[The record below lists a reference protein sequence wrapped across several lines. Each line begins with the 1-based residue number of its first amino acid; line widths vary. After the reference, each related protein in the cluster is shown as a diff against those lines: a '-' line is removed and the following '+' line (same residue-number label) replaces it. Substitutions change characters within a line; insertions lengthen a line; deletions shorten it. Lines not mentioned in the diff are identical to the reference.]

1 MGSCYTD
8 WTKVDEEN
16 YGFESSVEMLASD
29 LSRMFIHSGD
39 VTSQNVHCR
48 DVMSIGRQS
57 SVTDKSSSLSCNKG
71 DRYKTELCRTY
82 EENGCCRYGDK
93 CQFAH
98 GVGELRTVVR
108 HPKYKTDL
116 CRTFHTTGFCP
127 YGARCHFIHG
137 EQEKQQKQTTPITS
151 SISSSSVQ
159 RKTSV
164 ESMTSRDDVSR
175 LLGSLD
181 DDLLLALASL
191 IQRRQMASCQQPTV
205 AANDCCRTNS
215 GVDMLHSLSFNRSG
229 STSSPSPCPSPN
241 SVFGSGSSDG
251 LSSPVCSNSPLVNP
265 LFRYPLDSS
274 SSCGSPDLIPL
285 SAAWNLSTDV
295 RCTLSSS
302 RVPPSTCQQTST
314 YTRSHLLNGAVR
326 SIFA

>member
-1 MGSCYTD
+1 MLTSDQNSQVAYSD
-8 WTKVDEEN
+8 D
-16 YGFESSVEMLASD
+16 FSSQ
-29 LSRMFIHSGD
+29 R
-39 VTSQNVHCR
+39 TSCR
-48 DVMSIGRQS
+48 DAATIRRQS
-57 SVTDKSSSLSCNKG
+57 PVTDKSPSCNKG

-98 GVGELRTVVR
+98 GIGELRSVVR

-137 EQEKQQKQTTPITS
+137 ENEQQQLKHKTS
-151 SISSSSVQ
+151 SQSSLSSSIQ

-164 ESMTSRDDVSR
+164 ESVTSRDDVSR
-175 LLGSLD
+175 LLSSLD

-191 IQRRQMASCQQPTV
+191 IHRRQMTTYQQSIDAV
-205 AANDCCRTNS
+205 NECCRTS
-215 GVDMLHSLSFNRSG
+215 VDLLRSLSFDQSPSTG
-229 STSSPSPCPSPN
+229 SLSPCPSPN

-251 LSSPVCSNSPLVNP
+251 LNSPITCSNSPLANLFFKYPFESPSGCGSTDRVP
-265 LFRYPLDSS
+265 LGPTWSISTHLPCPPSS
-274 SSCGSPDLIPL
+274 SVVQP
-285 SAAWNLSTDV
+285 SA
-295 RCTLSSS
+295 
-302 RVPPSTCQQTST
+302 CQLTATFS
-314 YTRSHLLNGAVR
+314 RSHLLNGEAR